1 MTGRHTFI
9 TEATITSEHM
19 RVTRHYEYSS
29 KNRPY
34 SRTQVWARDFTW
46 TATELHSDRLRELAI
61 AHLQRMGHRTVD
73 GAWWLMDDADDEP
86 HWYAVLERIP
96 DSTASWRD

>member
-1 MTGRHTFI
+1 MAGRHTFI
-9 TEATITSEHM
+9 TEATVTGQHM

-34 SRTQVWARDFTW
+34 RRTLVWAREFTW
-46 TATELHSDRLRELAI
+46 AATTLHSDRLQELAT
-61 AHLQRMGHRTVD
+61 AHLQRMGHRAMA
-73 GAWWLMDDADDEP
+73 GIWWLMNDTDKP